1 MQLVSNEAYLQ
12 RMQDALRSYILPE
25 LQTSAA
31 QAVGGVLDT
40 ILVELLKREQR
51 AVPLLRASVAEGEAL
66 AAAIR
71 SQLRKPGG
79 EAQGPTDTLDAERLR
94 QRHAALTRE
103 IAALCEALYT
113 ARGGDAPATDTAI
126 PALLRRATEWELSF
140 YRAEREPIVDNAPP
154 PTDTNNGRIDR
165 ETIETF
171 LRGRHAD
178 GDAVSVVAFDSI
190 PGGYGKQTSRVG
202 LREASGAERE
212 LIVRKSDRN
221 PMVLHGTFLIEN
233 EYALVKAV
241 SSTGYPA
248 PKPLWLGTNLPGV
261 DASFYVMEKLPGRVP
276 GSFLGGPESG
286 ISEALLLDMAAQ
298 LARLHAIPL
307 DRFAGYI
314 REHDDPALL
323 SGSITD
329 CYRRS
334 VEAWATYAAKIEH
347 LPSPFASF
355 MRDWLL
361 RNLPQD
367 SRRPVL
373 VHGDFNVHN
382 LLVADDRVTGVLDW
396 ECAMFGAPEQDLA
409 YIQPHISRHIAWD
422 KFLARYLEAGGQQ
435 IDSTRLGFY
444 QAYSM
449 MRLHIGMN
457 HGLLNF
463 QTGANRD
470 IRYAMIELAFG
481 PQIMEMGLAC
491 APVA

>member
-1 MQLVSNEAYLQ
+1 MQLVSNEAYLR
-12 RMQDALRSYILPE
+12 RMQDALRSAILPE
-25 LQTSAA
+25 LQSSAA
-31 QAVGGVLDT
+31 QAVGGVIDT

-51 AVPLLRASVAEGEAL
+51 AVAMLQAPIAEGESL
-66 AAAIR
+66 AAALR
-71 SQLRKPGG
+71 QQLGLTAQG
-79 EAQGPTDTLDAERLR
+79 ASSASTAQDLEAQR
-94 QRHAALTRE
+94 QRHAELTRE
-103 IAALCEALYT
+103 IASLCEQLF
-113 ARGGDAPATDTAI
+113 ATHPNDGTRA
-126 PALLRRATEWELSF
+126 ALLRRAAEWELSLH
-140 YRAEREPIVDNAPP
+140 RAQAQPLAEAGTPAAES
-154 PTDTNNGRIDR
+154 NNGRIER
-165 ETIETF
+165 GTLEAF
-171 LRGRHAD
+171 LRSQHAE
-178 GDAVSVVAFDSI
+178 GDAVSITAFDSI
-190 PGGYGKQTSRVG
+190 PGGYGKQTSHVSLRV
-202 LREASGAERE
+202 ASGAERE

-221 PMVLHGTFLIEN
+221 PMVLHGAFLIDK
-233 EYALVKAV
+233 EYALVSAV
-241 SSTGYPA
+241 SATGYPA
-248 PKPLWLGTNLPGV
+248 PKPLWLATKLPDV
-261 DASFYVMEKLPGRVP
+261 DADFYVMEKLAGRIP

-286 ISEALLLDMAAQ
+286 ISETLLLDMAAQ

-307 DRFAGYI
+307 DTFAGYI
-314 REHDDPALL
+314 CEHDDPLLL

-329 CYRRS
+329 VYRRS
-334 VEAWATYAAKIEH
+334 IEAWAAYAANVEH
-347 LPSPFASF
+347 LPSPFAPF

-361 RNLPQD
+361 RNIPND
-367 SRRPVL
+367 TRRPVL

-444 QAYSM
+444 QAFSM

-481 PQIMEMGLAC
+481 PQIMEMGMAC
-491 APVA
+491 APAT